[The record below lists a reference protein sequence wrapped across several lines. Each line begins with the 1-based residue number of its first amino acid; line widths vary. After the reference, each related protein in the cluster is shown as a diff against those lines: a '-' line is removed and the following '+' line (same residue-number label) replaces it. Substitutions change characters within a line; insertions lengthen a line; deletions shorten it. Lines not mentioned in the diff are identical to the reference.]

1 MIKQHALEQSMSQRK
16 IKVKSKNYIE
26 ANGNR
31 NTSYQNLGDA
41 AQAVLKGKLILTPTL
56 KKKEDLQHLTLH
68 LKKLETKKK
77 NLTQS

>member
-1 MIKQHALEQSMSQRK
+1 MIKQHAPEQSMSQRK

-41 AQAVLKGKLILTPTL
+41 AQAEEKG
-56 KKKEDLQHLTLH
+56 
-68 LKKLETKKK
+68 
-77 NLTQS
+77 SSF